1 MKKNVAVILCLI
13 MVISCLILAA
23 CGDGGKKDLSG
34 SKYLGTWKATYMS
47 IKNEVGDFEDEFFL
61 TLNADGTAEFSSADE
76 VSKYTWEETAN
87 GFKLKGDTKMTFTDD
102 GDGIKSKVLGV
113 DLHFE
118 KQQ

>member
-13 MVISCLILAA
+13 MVISCLNLAA
-23 CGDGGKKDLSG
+23 CGDGGKNDLSG
-34 SKYLGTWKATYMS
+34 SKYLGTWKADHMS
-47 IKNEVGDFEDEFFL
+47 LKDEVGEFENEITL
-61 TLNADGTAEFSSADE
+61 TLNADGTAEFSSPDE
-76 VSKYTWEETAN
+76 VTKCSWEETAN

-113 DLHFE
+113 ELHFI